1 MHVPG
6 TARTGPT
13 PPRAVLLDALGTLLA
28 LEPPAPRL
36 RSELAG
42 RFGVDVSADEASS
55 AIAAEIAYYRAHLD
69 QGRDRS
75 SLAALRRRCAEVVRD
90 ALPALADV
98 DGDALT
104 EALMASLRFRVFDDV
119 VPALRSLHDRSITLV
134 VVSNWDVSLH
144 DLLARLELRPLID
157 GILTSAEA
165 GVPKPEPAIFRRAL
179 ELAGVGAGAAVHV
192 GDSPVQDV
200 AGARAAGIAPVL
212 IRRGASA
219 LGDDTAPVISELGDL
234 DSVWA

>member
-1 MHVPG
+1 MHMPG
-6 TARTGPT
+6 TARTRPT

-42 RFGVDVSADEASS
+42 RFGVDVSTDEASS

-69 QGRDRS
+69 QGRDRT
-75 SLAALRRRCAEVVRD
+75 SLGALRRHCAEVVRA

-104 EALMASLRFRVFDDV
+104 EALLESLRFRVFDDV
-119 VPALRSLHDRSITLV
+119 VPALRSLRERSITLV

-144 DLLARLELRPLID
+144 DVLARLEVRPLVD

-165 GVPKPEPAIFRRAL
+165 GVRKPEPAIFRRAL
-179 ELAGVGAGAAVHV
+179 ELAGVEAGAAVHV
-192 GDSPVQDV
+192 GDSPEDDV

-212 IRRGASA
+212 IRRGTSA
-219 LGDDTAPVISELGDL
+219 PAADTAPTISELGEL

>member
-1 MHVPG
+1 M
-6 TARTGPT
+6 
-13 PPRAVLLDALGTLLA
+13 LA

-42 RFGVDVSADEASS
+42 RFGVDVSIDEASS

-69 QGRDRS
+69 QGRDRA

-104 EALMASLRFRVFDDV
+104 EALLASLRFRVFDDV
-119 VPALRSLHDRSITLV
+119 VPALRSLRARSITLV

-144 DLLARLELRPLID
+144 DLLARLELRPLLD

-165 GVPKPEPAIFRRAL
+165 GVRKPDAGDLPACA
-179 ELAGVGAGAAVHV
+179 GAG
-192 GDSPVQDV
+192 GRGGRRC
-200 AGARAAGIAPVL
+200 GARRGQRGGG
-212 IRRGASA
+212 RRGGAGGRDRA
-219 LGDDTAPVISELGDL
+219 RADQARGERARAMTRLP
-234 DSVWA
+234 